1 MRILA
6 IDYGSKRTGIAVTD
20 PFKIIASGLT
30 TVPTAELFSF
40 LKKYF
45 SEEKV
50 ERVVVGEPMH
60 LDGNPSQIAP
70 EIELFIKKMN
80 ENWPEMPID
89 REDERHTSN
98 EAKALILQSGLRKK
112 DRRDK
117 ARVDK
122 IAAALILENYMNRTF
137 WKSA

>member
-30 TVPTAELFSF
+30 TVPTEELLSW

-45 SEEKV
+45 SDEQV

-60 LDGNPSQIAP
+60 LDGNPSQIVP

-98 EAKALILQSGLRKK
+98 DAKALILQSGLKKK

-137 WKSA
+137 WR